1 MVVVE
6 RRLMLKEELHIKR
19 VRTTEQ
25 HGESVILRRQ
35 EAVVT
40 RTPIDTP
47 DVNSRPAVGTK
58 ARIK

>member
-1 MVVVE
+1 VVVE

-25 HGESVILRRQ
+25 HQETVMLRRQ

-47 DVNSRPAVGTK
+47 DVNTPPAVGTK
-58 ARIK
+58 GRID